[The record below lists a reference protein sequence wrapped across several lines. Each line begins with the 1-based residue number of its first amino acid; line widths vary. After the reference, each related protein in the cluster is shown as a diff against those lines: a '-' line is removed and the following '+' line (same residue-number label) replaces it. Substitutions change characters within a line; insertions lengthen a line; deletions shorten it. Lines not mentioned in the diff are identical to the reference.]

1 MQPPFPGM
9 GGGPTASP
17 QVMPDAMMGVPPV
30 APTAPPGPS
39 VPPGTPRPGA
49 QNAVTRLEQQGL
61 IPPEE
66 GV

>member
-1 MQPPFPGM
+1 MVPQG
-9 GGGPTASP
+9 GGGPTLPP

-49 QNAVTRLEQQGL
+49 QGTEARLANMGL
-61 IPPEE
+61 IPVGP
-66 GV
+66 GG

>member
-1 MQPPFPGM
+1 
-9 GGGPTASP
+9 
-17 QVMPDAMMGVPPV
+17 MMGVPPV
-30 APTAPPGPS
+30 APTAPPGPA

-49 QNAVTRLEQQGL
+49 QDATTRLAEQGL